1 MMKHI
6 VRKALYTLGISLTL
20 IVMIPLA
27 YGTYLYYKADFKCP
41 HIKIDLKKYPMTIH
55 RDSLRVI
62 ENNYLLLNRYGLWE
76 AYVTGNAI
84 DRGTKL
90 GIMEKDLLHY
100 QEAVFVEQIKQ
111 IVPSDRYLNFL
122 HKLTAIFNWNMAN
135 YIPEEYREEIYAI
148 SQSCSHEFDLF
159 GTPYERQLNYHAAH
173 DIGHTM
179 QEYMLVGCTSFA
191 TWGMASAD
199 STLLVGRNFDFY
211 VGDQFAKNKIVL
223 FVSPQKGYKYA
234 SITWPGMI
242 GVLSGMNEHGLTVTI
257 NAAKGKIPTSSAMPI
272 SILART
278 ILQYADNIETAY
290 RIAKSHQTFVSESIL
305 IGSKKDCSAA
315 IIEKTPK
322 QTALYRSKDNKLLC
336 TNHFQS
342 DVYSTDKYNLE
353 NIKLSD
359 SQYRY
364 KRLEQLI
371 SKFYPITPPKAA
383 AILRD
388 YRGMDDKEIGFTNQK
403 SINQAIAHHS
413 VIFQPEKLKM
423 WISTEPWQAGP
434 YICYDLNTV
443 FHRTG
448 KQTQSM
454 IKKDEIILA
463 DTAFLSKHYLQIKNY
478 REQYKILKQHIV
490 DKQMLPQHFIG
501 SFLKINPEYYETYNI
516 TGDYMHM
523 IGDKESAKRYWS
535 LSLEKEISTLPEKN
549 NIEEKI
555 KEND

>member
-1 MMKHI
+1 MMKHL
-6 VRKALYTLGISLTL
+6 VRKTLYTLGISLTL
-20 IVMIPLA
+20 IVVIPLA
-27 YGTYLYYKADFKCP
+27 YGTYLYHKADFKCP

-62 ENNYLLLNRYGLWE
+62 DNNYLLLNRYGLWE

-111 IVPSDRYLNFL
+111 IVPSDRYLKFL

-278 ILQYADNIETAY
+278 ILQYADNIDTAY

-305 IGSKKDCSAA
+305 IGSKKDRSAA

-342 DVYSTDKYNLE
+342 DAYSTDKYNLE

-388 YRGMDDKEIGFTNQK
+388 YKGIDDKEIGFTNQK
-403 SINQAIAHHS
+403 SINQSIAHHS

-423 WISTEPWQAGP
+423 WVSTEPWQAGP

-443 FHRTG
+443 FHRTR

-454 IKKDEIILA
+454 IKGDEIIMA
-463 DTAFLSKHYLQIKNY
+463 DTAFLSKHYLQIKDY
-478 REQYKILKQHIV
+478 RAQYKILKRHIV
-490 DKQMLPQHFIG
+490 DKQILPQHFIG

-523 IGDKESAKRYWS
+523 IGDKESAKKFWS
-535 LSLEKEISTLPEKN
+535 RSLEKEIPTLPERN